1 METRLLDRLRKI
13 LALTESPVEGEAQAA
28 ALKLQE
34 LLTEHNLSIADLE
47 KRGAAV
53 PPVGESAHDLGKAG
67 FTWKLDLAE
76 TIADHYFCYAVVSRY
91 RKTVSFVGRPDNVES
106 LQMLYAW
113 VIDQVKRI
121 SADERVKHKEETG
134 EHIDPLRW
142 QVNFG
147 LGVVGRLGR
156 RLAEMREREARDSKC
171 TALVIHHKTEISD
184 WLEAK
189 GESRIDGRETKGQRE
204 YRERREAQRKAD
216 ERLKAEN
223 PEAYYDKYPWERP
236 ETDEERVNREEQE
249 AKDRVR
255 EERNARRR
263 TGRYRVHYASDK
275 ELEQRSQADTA
286 HGAGTRAAGRINL
299 QPFIK
304 DAVKTPRKGELK

>member
-1 METRLLDRLRKI
+1 METKLLNRLRKI
-13 LALTESPVEGEAQAA
+13 LALTESPIEGEAQAA
-28 ALKLQE
+28 AMKLQE

-76 TIADHYFCYAVVSRY
+76 TIADHYFCHAVVSRY

-121 SADERVKHKEETG
+121 SADERVKHRKETG

-156 RLAEMREREARDSKC
+156 RLAEMREREAQDSKC
-171 TALVIHHKTEISD
+171 MALVVHHKTEISD

-189 GESRIDGRETKGQRE
+189 GESRIDGRRTKEQQ
-204 YRERREAQRKAD
+204 ERDARWEAERKAD
-216 ERLKAEN
+216 DELKARD
-223 PEAYYDKYPWERP
+223 PEAYYAKYPWARSLTP
-236 ETDEERVNREEQE
+236 EQE
-249 AKDRVR
+249 AADAAR
-255 EERNARRR
+255 EAKNARRR
-263 TGRYRVHYASDK
+263 GRGRGYRVHYASAK
-275 ELEQRSQADTA
+275 ELEQRDQADTA
-286 HGAGTRAAGRINL
+286 HGAGTRAAARINL

-304 DAVKTPRKGELK
+304 DAAKGKERKTIAE

>member
-1 METRLLDRLRKI
+1 VDTKIVERLRKI
-13 LALTESPVEGEAQAA
+13 LALTESPVEGEAHAA

-47 KRGAAV
+47 KRGAAI
-53 PPVGESAHDLGKAG
+53 PQVGESAHDLGKAG

-76 TIADHYFCYAVVSRY
+76 TIADHYFCHAIVSRY

-147 LGVVGRLGR
+147 LGIVQRLGR
-156 RLAEMREREARDSKC
+156 RLREMREKEAADSKC
-171 TALVIHHKTEISD
+171 MALVVHHKSEISD

-189 GESRIDGRETKGQRE
+189 GESRIDGKRTKTEQ
-204 YRERREAQRKAD
+204 EAADRYEARRKAD
-216 ERLKAEN
+216 DELLRTN

-236 ETDEERVNREEQE
+236 ETDKEREAREKKE
-249 AKDRVR
+249 A
-255 EERNARRR
+255 RNAARR
-263 TGRYRVHYASDK
+263 TGRGYRVRYESAK
-275 ELEQRSQADTA
+275 EMERREQADTA
-286 HGAGTRAAGRINL
+286 HRSGSESANRINL

-304 DAVKTPRKGELK
+304 DGETKKRKEIGK

>member
-1 METRLLDRLRKI
+1 MDTKLVERLWKI

-34 LLTEHNLSIADLE
+34 LLTQHNLSIADLE
-47 KRGAAV
+47 KRGAAI
-53 PPVGESAHDLGKAG
+53 PQVGESAHDLGKAG

-76 TIADHYFCYAVVSRY
+76 TIADHYFCHAIVSRY

-121 SADERVKHKEETG
+121 SAEERKAHCLATG

-147 LGVVGRLGR
+147 LGVVQRLGR
-156 RLAEMREREARDSKC
+156 RLREMREKEAADSTC
-171 TALVIHHKTEISD
+171 TALVIHHKSEISD
-184 WLEAK
+184 WLEQQ
-189 GESRIDGRETKGQRE
+189 GESRIDGKLTKAEQE
-204 YRERREAQRKAD
+204 ARERYEARCKAD
-216 ERLKAEN
+216 EELKASN

-236 ETDEERVNREEQE
+236 APPETDKERIAREKKE
-249 AKDRVR
+249 A
-255 EERNARRR
+255 RNAARR
-263 TGRYRVHYASDK
+263 TGPAYRYRHVSEE
-275 ELEQRSQADTA
+275 ELTRQDQAD
-286 HGAGTRAAGRINL
+286 RARASGRNAADRVNL
-299 QPFIK
+299 KPFIK
-304 DAVKTPRKGELK
+304 DGETKKRKEMGQ